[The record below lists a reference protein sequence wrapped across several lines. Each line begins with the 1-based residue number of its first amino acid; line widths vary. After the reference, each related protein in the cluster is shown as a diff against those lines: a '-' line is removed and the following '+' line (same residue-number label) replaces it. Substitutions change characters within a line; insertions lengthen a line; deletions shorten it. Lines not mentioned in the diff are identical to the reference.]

1 MFKTSYNKACNAFT
15 FETLKETF
23 IFYTHNIHNKLTL
36 SVNNLNKLK
45 NGCAQLIIFDDYE
58 PTNFYHFKQKF
69 SKLLDGIPAQNIVI
83 VSSNLFYTLNP
94 HSLKKDHCP
103 YRVFYFNDYFNL
115 MTEKHIPDNRSF
127 KVKNHFTCLSGVDKY
142 FRRYFYYLL
151 KINNLINY
159 GFVSH
164 NRFENCTDDGDIYFE
179 NKIKD
184 SVTSFDIY
192 KQISNE
198 KLITDKSYADFF
210 NSTPHKML
218 RGLNNDMMMWD
229 NSDFSK
235 HSAIEVVLET
245 SIKGCNFISEK
256 TIKSLL
262 NKNIFLLVGGY
273 QTLVFLRK
281 LGFKTFDHIVDESY
295 DLIRCDFSR
304 TTAVFNSLKK
314 FCTLSLDEVKKIKND
329 NQELLDYNYNHLLY
343 NLDTTFNLK
352 NKVESYLNKGEN
364 YGRN

>member
-1 MFKTSYNKACNAFT
+1 MFTVYDKSTCDFI
-15 FETLKETF
+15 FETTKETF
-23 IFYTHNIHNKLTL
+23 ILNARNNTDKLTL
-36 SVNNLNKLK
+36 SSDQIYSLRNNY
-45 NGCAQLIIFDDYE
+45 AHLIIFNDYE

-69 SKLLDGIPAQNIVI
+69 LNLLHYIPPQNVVI

-94 HSLKKDHCP
+94 HSLKKDFCP
-103 YRVFYFNDYFNL
+103 YRVFYFNDFFNL

-164 NRFENCTDDGDIYFE
+164 NRFENYTDDRDIYFE

-184 SVTSFDIY
+184 SVTSFDIF

-198 KLITDKSYADFF
+198 KLIIDKSYADFF
-210 NSTPHKML
+210 NSTPHKKL
-218 RGLNNDMMMWD
+218 RGLNDDMMMWD

-235 HSAIEVVLET
+235 HSGIEVVLE
-245 SIKGCNFISEK
+245 SAIKGCNFISEK
-256 TIKSLL
+256 TIKAIL
-262 NKNIFLLVGGY
+262 NKNIFLLVGGF

-295 DLIRCDFSR
+295 DLIRCDFTR
-304 TTAVFNSLKK
+304 VNSTFAQLKK
-314 FCTLSLDEVKKIKND
+314 FCTLSLDEVEKIKND